1 MCTHGPEPSWQVLAE
16 FGLSGPVTPLPG
28 GQGRSW
34 RAGPAVLKPADM
46 SPTAVAWQSQ
56 VLRAIDGHAA
66 FRVSPPLPARDGRW
80 VVSGWTAWRWEP
92 GRRLPRHWQQ
102 IVQAGHQL
110 HAALAAVPVPP
121 WLAERADNWS
131 IGDRV
136 AWGELPARHYAGVKH
151 LAELVA
157 ALRPVSGVPQLVHG
171 DLTGNVLFAA
181 DRPPLIIDLSP
192 YRRPPQFAAA
202 IVVADALVFESAGPD
217 IVDVLGDDPE
227 RGQYLLRALIYR
239 AVTDHLARPELRRT
253 DADDPY
259 LPAVTLVLRLMQR
272 P

>member
-1 MCTHGPEPSWQVLAE
+1 MRAHGPEPSRQVLAG
-16 FGLSGPVTPLPG
+16 FGLSGPLTPLPG
-28 GQGRSW
+28 GQRRSW
-34 RAGPAVLKPADM
+34 RAGSAVLKPADM
-46 SPTAVAWQSQ
+46 DATAVAWQSQ

-66 FRVSPPLPARDGRW
+66 FRVSPPLPAEDGRW

-92 GRRLPRHWQQ
+92 GHRLPRHWPQ
-102 IVQAGHQL
+102 IVRAGHHL
-110 HAALAAVPVPP
+110 HSALAGVPVPP
-121 WLAERADNWS
+121 WLADRTDAWA

-136 AWGELPARHYAGVKH
+136 AWGEVPAEHYSGVKH
-151 LAELVA
+151 LAELAA

-202 IVVADALVFESAGPD
+202 VVVADALVFEGAAPD
-217 IVDVLGDDPE
+217 VVDVLGDDPDAV
-227 RGQYLLRALIYR
+227 QYLLRALIFR
-239 AVTDHLARPELRRT
+239 AVTDHLARPELSRS
-253 DADDPY
+253 DEDDPY
-259 LPAVTLVLRLMQR
+259 LPAVTLALRLPVR